1 MNAYQI
7 SAMLIGIP
15 AAGYAV
21 GRLVSHLKHVHRQ
34 KAAIQRILWQEA
46 AERASLVADVRR
58 IATSLERIGLYL
70 HGEL

>member
-1 MNAYQI
+1 MTAYEI
-7 SAMLIGIP
+7 TAAVLTVP
-15 AAGYAV
+15 LAGYAA
-21 GRLVSHLKHVHRQ
+21 GRLVNHLIHTHRQ